1 MKISIFK
8 ITNRRLLLSKVKTKH
23 HHANTFG
30 KGDVKITNTNT
41 FKRIT
46 QTVSKYVKID
56 KFNRKT
62 LANDNLAIVRS
73 FVPLKTKVRNVTFY
87 RTSED
92 GLTCKIRRILKL
104 MELRNAA

>member
-8 ITNRRLLLSKVKTKH
+8 ITNRRLLLPKVKNRK

-41 FKRIT
+41 FKRT
-46 QTVSKYVKID
+46 TKSVSKYVKID

-62 LANDNLAIVRS
+62 LERDNLVIVRK
-73 FVPLKTKVRNVTFY
+73 FIPLKTKVRNVTFY